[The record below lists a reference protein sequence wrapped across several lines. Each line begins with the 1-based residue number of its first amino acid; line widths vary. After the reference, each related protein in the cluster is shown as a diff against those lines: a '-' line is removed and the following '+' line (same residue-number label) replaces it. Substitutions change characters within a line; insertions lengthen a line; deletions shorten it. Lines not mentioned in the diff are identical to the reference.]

1 MLRFADELLLLLID
15 DKRGDLIPIPQWSLA
30 CALAG
35 ALLMDL
41 ALEGRIDTD
50 PDCLSLL
57 DASPLGDDLL
67 DAVLAEIAQ
76 AQAVRHARFWVGH
89 FARQGESIRDKTLVR
104 LTARGILDAQE
115 GGFFAFLPTVW
126 RTRRYSTQEAARED
140 VQLRVMRALLSSD
153 IPDPRDIDIIGLADA
168 CGAFERLL
176 SPAEL
181 AVAQARIAQLGRM
194 DLIGRAVAEVIRQGE
209 APADPDRIPRRDM
222 PVSPRPSLRVILSNN
237 FRDFMVER
245 YLKLGP
251 IFQIDKGWLGALLEG
266 LSFAPTHQSNKAA
279 NEVTIM
285 LGPEANQFLAK
296 NDKAHFRTREF
307 WMPFDRQFDAE
318 ATNSILS
325 MVGQDHFRMRR
336 LKRPGYAA
344 AVGENLI
351 PEIVDV
357 VRREI
362 ASWPTDEPIVGT
374 TVGRRLSYNLSC
386 RIMAGVSAPE
396 YLDDMSVLLNASLNH
411 ALGVSP
417 RWRRNRAR
425 LRRARKR
432 LDVLAARIIALHDP
446 EKRGGRPP
454 DAIDD
459 ILAMH
464 RSDPQFMPETNLN
477 MSVLEPIW
485 FPLDTMGHANSFLLY
500 ELLKHPDLLEQARAE
515 ADTLFAQGTPTA
527 QGVHQLDVT
536 KRVLM
541 ETLRLHAPVSVTPR
555 TVSNSFE
562 FAGCEVPAG
571 RKIIF
576 SITVPHHLP
585 KYFPDPK
592 RFDIDRFAPPRNEHR
607 QPYVYM
613 PFGVGTHRCL
623 GDRLAEFL
631 MLTSMATILH
641 EAELALDP
649 PDYTLGSRQINIY
662 PTRHPNKSFKFRL
675 VRRRSTNTAAQP
687 NDPNGAG

>member
-1 MLRFADELLLLLID
+1 MLRFVDELLLLLID
-15 DKRGDLIPIPQWSLA
+15 DKRGGLVHIPQWSLA

-50 PDCLSLL
+50 PEYLSLL
-57 DASPLGDDLL
+57 DATPLDDDLL

-76 AQAVRHARFWVGH
+76 VEGVRHARFWVAH
-89 FARQGESIRDKTLVR
+89 FAQQGHDIRDKALVR
-104 LTARGILDAQE
+104 LTEQGILEGEE
-115 GGFFAFLPTVW
+115 GGFFGYLPSVA
-126 RTRRYSTQEAARED
+126 RTRRYPTDEAARED
-140 VQLRVMRALLSSD
+140 VQLRVMRALFSGD
-153 IPDPRDIDIIGLADA
+153 IPDPRDIVIIGLADA

-176 SPAEL
+176 SARERE
-181 AVAQARIAQLGRM
+181 AAQARIALLSRM
-194 DLIGRAVAEVIRQGE
+194 DLIGRAVAEVIRQSD
-209 APADPDRIPRRDM
+209 APVDTDRIPPRKI
-222 PVSPRPSLRVILSNN
+222 PVSPRPPLRAILSNN

-251 IFQIDKGWLGALLEG
+251 LFQIDKGWPGALLEA
-266 LSFAPTHQSNKAA
+266 LSCAPTHRSNKGAK
-279 NEVTIM
+279 EVTIM

-296 NDKAHFRTREF
+296 HDKTHFRTREF
-307 WMPFDRQFDAE
+307 WMPFDRQFDPE

-325 MVGQDHFRMRR
+325 MVGEDHFRMRR
-336 LKRPGYAA
+336 LKRPGYAC

-351 PEIVDV
+351 PDIVDV

-362 ASWPTDEPIVGT
+362 ASWSTDEPIVGT

-396 YLDDMSVLLNASLNH
+396 YLDDMGVLLNASINH
-411 ALGVSP
+411 ALGVAP
-417 RWRRNRAR
+417 KWRLNRAR
-425 LRRARKR
+425 LRRARMR
-432 LDVLAARIIALHDP
+432 LDELAARIIALHDP
-446 EKRGGRPP
+446 EKRGDRRP
-454 DAIDD
+454 DVIDD

-464 RSDPQFMPETNLN
+464 RADPQFMPETNLN
-477 MSVLEPIW
+477 MSILEPIW

-500 ELLKHPDLLEQARAE
+500 ELLKRPDLLERARAE
-515 ADTLFAQGTPTA
+515 ADALFVQGIPTA
-527 QGVHQLDVT
+527 QGIHQLDVM
-536 KRVLM
+536 RRILM

-562 FAGCEVPAG
+562 FAGCTVPAG
-571 RKIIF
+571 RRIIF
-576 SITVPHHLP
+576 SITIPHHLP

-592 RFDIDRFAPPRNEHR
+592 TFDIDRFAPPRNEHR

-613 PFGVGTHRCL
+613 PYGVGTHRCL

-641 EAELALDP
+641 DAELSLDP
-649 PDYTLGSRQINIY
+649 PHFTLGNRQINIY
-662 PTRHPNKSFKFRL
+662 PTRHPGKSFRFRML
-675 VRRRSTNTAAQP
+675 RRRSAPPTRRRWDAHESM
-687 NDPNGAG
+687 

>member
-15 DKRGDLIPIPQWSLA
+15 DKRGDLLPIPEWPLA

-50 PDCLSLL
+50 PDYLSLL

-76 AQAVRHARFWVGH
+76 AEAVQPARFWVAH
-89 FARQGESIRDKTLVR
+89 FAQQGDDIRDKTLAR
-104 LTARGILDAQE
+104 LTAQGILEGEE
-115 GGFFAFLPTVW
+115 GGVLAFLPSVA
-126 RTRRYSTQEAARED
+126 RTRRYPADQAARED
-140 VQLRVMRALLSSD
+140 VQLRVMRALFSDD
-153 IPDPRDIDIIGLADA
+153 IPDPRDAVMIGLADA
-168 CGAFERLL
+168 CSAFERLL
-176 SPAEL
+176 TLEERL
-181 AVAQARIAQLGRM
+181 LVQERIDLLGRL
-194 DLIGRAVAEVIRQGE
+194 DLIGRAVTEVIRQPLGR
-209 APADPDRIPRRDM
+209 PGPPSRRAI
-222 PVSPRPSLRVILSNN
+222 PVSPRPPLRVILSHN
-237 FRDFMVER
+237 FRDFMIER

-251 IFQIDKGWLGALLEG
+251 IFQIDKGWLGAMLEA
-266 LSFAPTHQSNKAA
+266 LSCAPTHRSNKGAS
-279 NEVTIM
+279 EVTVM

-296 NDKAHFRTREF
+296 HDKTHFRTREF
-307 WMPFDRQFDAE
+307 WMPFDQQFDAK

-325 MVGQDHFRMRR
+325 MVGEDHFRTRR
-336 LKRPGYAA
+336 LKRPGYAC

-351 PEIVDV
+351 PDIVDV

-362 ASWPTDEPIVGT
+362 ASWPTDESIVGT

-386 RIMAGVSAPE
+386 RIIAGVWAPE
-396 YLDDMSVLLNASLNH
+396 YLDDMSVVLNASVNH
-411 ALGVSP
+411 ALGVAP
-417 RWRRNRAR
+417 RWRLNRAR
-425 LRRARKR
+425 MRRARMR
-432 LDVLAARIIALHDP
+432 LDELAARIIALHDP
-446 EKRGGRPP
+446 EKRGARPP
-454 DAIDD
+454 DVIDD

-464 RSDPQFMPETNLN
+464 SADPQFMPEMNLN

-500 ELLKHPDLLEQARAE
+500 ELLKRPDLLERARAE
-515 ADTLFAQGTPTA
+515 ADALFAQGTPTA
-527 QGVHQLDVT
+527 QGIHQLDVM
-536 KRVLM
+536 KRILM

-562 FAGCEVPAG
+562 FAGCTVPAG

-576 SITVPHHLP
+576 SITIPHHLP

-592 RFDIDRFAPPRNEHR
+592 GFDIDRFAPPRNEHR
-607 QPYVYM
+607 QPYVYV

-641 EAELALDP
+641 DAELALDP
-649 PDYTLGSRQINIY
+649 PDYTLGNRQINIY
-662 PTRHPNKSFKFRL
+662 PTRHPGKSFRFRL
-675 VRRRSTNTAAQP
+675 VRRRSAPSGGSAAAV
-687 NDPNGAG
+687 AGD